1 MLCSRR
7 YAGGF
12 LHHGMLG
19 DTALYIKE
27 ECKSYN
33 KKGEV
38 CSKRY
43 TYTDSQTHVISR
55 IHIQKR
61 KNKDELF
68 EMNYDDWRN
77 AGSPKD
83 DLLIGKRFV
92 VKADISTFFPSF
104 IRIQFRGHWWEKQS
118 RNRIEANPSGL
129 IKLTK
134 SVKR

>member
-33 KKGEV
+33 KKGKV

-43 TYTDSQTHVISR
+43 DLGNNHILAQKSGKSRKYTVLKHV
-55 IHIQKR
+55 
-61 KNKDELF
+61 LLYF
-68 EMNYDDWRN
+68 MNV
-77 AGSPKD
+77 PK
-83 DLLIGKRFV
+83 IY
-92 VKADISTFFPSF
+92 
-104 IRIQFRGHWWEKQS
+104 
-118 RNRIEANPSGL
+118 
-129 IKLTK
+129 
-134 SVKR
+134 

>member
-33 KKGEV
+33 KKGKV

-43 TYTDSQTHVISR
+43 DFGNN
-55 IHIQKR
+55 HILAQKNG
-61 KNKDELF
+61 K
-68 EMNYDDWRN
+68 
-77 AGSPKD
+77 AGSTLSLNIYYNNLRMFLKYID
-83 DLLIGKRFV
+83 FYEHNKYN
-92 VKADISTFFPSF
+92 
-104 IRIQFRGHWWEKQS
+104 
-118 RNRIEANPSGL
+118 NRRRDGVTEWC
-129 IKLTK
+129 TDMQE
-134 SVKR
+134 

>member
-1 MLCSRR
+1 MKKCVLC
-7 YAGGF
+7 
-12 LHHGMLG
+12 L
-19 DTALYIKE
+19 
-27 ECKSYN
+27 KSN
-33 KKGEV
+33 W
-38 CSKRY
+38 SDIQSHFH

-92 VKADISTFFPSF
+92 VKADISTFFPS
-104 IRIQFRGHWWEKQS
+104 IYTHSIPWALVGKAVAKQ
-118 RNRIEANPSGL
+118 NRS
-129 IKLTK
+129 K
-134 SVKR
+134 SKWFNKN